1 MRRRQRRWLHGL
13 KGVGGQVAADQGV
26 KHPPRMSPA
35 GRLRGRMSPAGR
47 LRGRM
52 SPAGRLRG
60 RMSPAGRLRGRMSP
74 AGRLRGSMSSGRR
87 IGLALLLTPPLAWL
101 VVAYLGSLAV
111 LLVSAFWTTN
121 AFTGAVVHTFTSD
134 NIVRVVT
141 DAVFR
146 TATVRTVSVALVV
159 TVLCVVLAV
168 PMAFYMAKV
177 ASSRVRLALVVAVTT
192 PLWASYLV
200 KAYAWR
206 VLLSPEGPM
215 SWATGYSPGY
225 GLTATVVT
233 LTYLWLPY
241 MVIPVFA
248 AFERVPDSLV
258 DASSDLGASDSATL
272 RMVVAPLVF
281 PGIAAGSI
289 FTFSLS
295 LGDYIAV
302 TIVGGK
308 TQMLSNI
315 IYGQLV
321 TANNQPLAAAL
332 SSIPLRPTALGG
344 DQRLQRLALVRVP
357 AHRLHPAMVGR
368 RCQQRGDVEIACQFG

>member
-1 MRRRQRRWLHGL
+1 
-13 KGVGGQVAADQGV
+13 VAS
-26 KHPPRMSPA
+26 PRM
-35 GRLRGRMSPAGR
+35 RL
-47 LRGRM
+47 
-52 SPAGRLRG
+52 
-60 RMSPAGRLRGRMSP
+60 
-74 AGRLRGSMSSGRR
+74 
-87 IGLALLLTPPLAWL
+87 
-101 VVAYLGSLAV
+101 V
-111 LLVSAFWTTN
+111 
-121 AFTGAVVHTFTSD
+121 
-134 NIVRVVT
+134 
-141 DAVFR
+141 
-146 TATVRTVSVALVV
+146 
-159 TVLCVVLAV
+159 
-168 PMAFYMAKV
+168 
-177 ASSRVRLALVVAVTT
+177 LVVAVTT

-206 VLLSPEGPM
+206 MLLSPEGPL

-241 MVIPVFA
+241 MIIPVFA
-248 AFERVPDSLV
+248 AFERVPDSLI
-258 DASSDLGASDSATL
+258 DASSDLGASDMATM

-308 TQMLSNI
+308 TQMLGNI

-332 SSIPLRPTALGG
+332 SIIPLAAIILYLLAMRRTGALEN
-344 DQRLQRLALVRVP
+344 V
-357 AHRLHPAMVGR
+357 
-368 RCQQRGDVEIACQFG
+368 